1 MSYTIG
7 QATSDDI
14 GERWQLLDTWGF
26 VIDNYPSKDK
36 AEEAC
41 VRYSNYEKMADT
53 VSNLISQWAD
63 EYDYDE
69 SDIRIQIID
78 ILREG

>member
-63 EYDYDE
+63 EYDYNE
-69 SDIRIQIID
+69 SDIRTQIID

>member
-7 QATSDDI
+7 QVTSDDI

-69 SDIRIQIID
+69 SDIRTQIID

>member
-26 VIDNYPSKDK
+26 VIDNYPSKEE

-41 VRYSNYEKMADT
+41 VRFTNYEKMVDT
-53 VSNLISQWAD
+53 ISNLIYQWAD
-63 EYDYDE
+63 EYNYSVDTVRTE
-69 SDIRIQIID
+69 IID
-78 ILREG
+78 MLREG